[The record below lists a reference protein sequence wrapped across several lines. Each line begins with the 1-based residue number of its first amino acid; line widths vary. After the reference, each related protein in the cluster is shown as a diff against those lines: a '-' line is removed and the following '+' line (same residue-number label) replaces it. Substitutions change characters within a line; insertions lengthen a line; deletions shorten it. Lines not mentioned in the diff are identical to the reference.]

1 MLQYTL
7 QTAGENQRVLFQSST
22 ARNPEVET
30 AVDFFGCSELIIFPI
45 ELHDSN
51 STLFG
56 GEGFIS
62 GYDWAYKFYFNSK
75 TRLSTAK

>member
-1 MLQYTL
+1 MDRIRDMSWPVNCLTMLQYTL
-7 QTAGENQRVLFQSST
+7 QTAGENQRVLFQSNT

-56 GEGFIS
+56 G
-62 GYDWAYKFYFNSK
+62 
-75 TRLSTAK
+75 